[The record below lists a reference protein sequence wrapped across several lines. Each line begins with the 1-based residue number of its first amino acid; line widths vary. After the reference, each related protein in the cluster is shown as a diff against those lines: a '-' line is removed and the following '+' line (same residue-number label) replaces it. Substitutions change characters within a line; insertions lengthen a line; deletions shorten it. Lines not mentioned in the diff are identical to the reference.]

1 MKDSGHL
8 SQDPQHCKTSAWAG
22 GPAGPE
28 PEALLPTL
36 GGLWKLPW
44 YPQHGTQSGP
54 LREGGLVLMGPELH
68 PASHPRNMFHPL
80 QVARPAL
87 RGTPRPPLSCSALRG
102 PFLGFPSALLK
113 PPRPEQSA
121 AAWPLDMARW
131 PLQLGALLPVSPPR
145 APLGPAT
152 PPSRAASVPALAS
165 GSPSAEEA
173 HAGRSAGLQGPEKAP
188 ERVRAAAP
196 R

>member
-1 MKDSGHL
+1 MIPQLQPSHLHSRQEDGGRDRGGVKDSGHL

-68 PASHPRNMFHPL
+68 PASHPRSMFHPL
-80 QVARPAL
+80 QVVRPAL
-87 RGTPRPPLSCSALRG
+87 TGAPHPHCPAQLSGIPSWASHPRS
-102 PFLGFPSALLK
+102 
-113 PPRPEQSA
+113 
-121 AAWPLDMARW
+121 
-131 PLQLGALLPVSPPR
+131 
-145 APLGPAT
+145 
-152 PPSRAASVPALAS
+152 
-165 GSPSAEEA
+165 
-173 HAGRSAGLQGPEKAP
+173 
-188 ERVRAAAP
+188 
-196 R
+196 